1 MYCIQTIDTMHNK
14 QQAFP
19 QLLEIRIIGSAGGF
33 RSFTG
38 RPPATDPHD
47 QRAAGGTRPLDGG
60 KRVAVFKARRRFQ
73 RTASFSTHGVVF
85 NARRRFQRTPSFSTH
100 GAPGDRSRQTH
111 KRTFAGQT
119 GAFCIDYNFMMDI
132 RRRARGSYPAPCR
145 RGRNRT
151 PPVTARDGPGNK
163 RHGGQ
168 KRHSAPKKRDRAGTA
183 QE

>member
-1 MYCIQTIDTMHNK
+1 MHNK
-14 QQAFP
+14 LQAFP

-73 RTASFSTHGVVF
+73 RT
-85 NARRRFQRTPSFSTH
+85 PSFSTH

-119 GAFCIDYNFMMDI
+119 GAFCIDYNFIMDTK
-132 RRRARGSYPAPCR
+132 RRARGSYPAPCR

-151 PPVTARDGPGNK
+151 PPVTARDGPGQK
-163 RHGGQ
+163 RHGGQKRRGGQ